1 LAARGKVSPCSYPV
15 SLRAH
20 AEQIQ
25 DFNGT
30 SQAQSPTHGSP
41 SMIDGT
47 KHPELIPDSVAYR
60 LFLLTV
66 AEPLDAAHEQKAR
79 QRAYL
84 KMAGVADRELDRAF
98 TILAAFK
105 TKHDELV
112 SEYNNTVDAANASGE
127 APDLQ
132 TFMSRQQ
139 KLVEST
145 RNALKKSLSPTS
157 MAKLV
162 AHVQYEKRNMKVA
175 REDR

>member
-1 LAARGKVSPCSYPV
+1 
-15 SLRAH
+15 
-20 AEQIQ
+20 
-25 DFNGT
+25 
-30 SQAQSPTHGSP
+30 
-41 SMIDGT
+41 
-47 KHPELIPDSVAYR
+47 
-60 LFLLTV
+60 
-66 AEPLDAAHEQKAR
+66 
-79 QRAYL
+79 
-84 KMAGVADRELDRAF
+84 MAGVADRELDRAF

-105 TKHDELV
+105 TKYDELV